1 MFVKATYYG
10 LDCPGSESRGGENF
24 RNRPGLP
31 WGPSSLLCNGYWVCF
46 PGIKRPGRGVNYPPP
61 SRAEF
66 KQTVELYRYFLSGR
80 VLGRNLSLLLCEKWK
95 TYKSLVTL
103 FSAASCCFFVWDQ
116 NIFLSALFSN
126 TFSLYKF
133 LIGIGNRFSESEDQE
148 FLLG

>member
-1 MFVKATYYG
+1 MYIVGGDSYSLRAVRWERDFPRPSRPALSPTQPPSVMGT
-10 LDCPGSESRGGENF
+10 GS
-24 RNRPGLP
+24 
-31 WGPSSLLCNGYWVCF
+31 F
-46 PGIKRPGRGVNYPPP
+46 PEVKRPGRGVNYPPP